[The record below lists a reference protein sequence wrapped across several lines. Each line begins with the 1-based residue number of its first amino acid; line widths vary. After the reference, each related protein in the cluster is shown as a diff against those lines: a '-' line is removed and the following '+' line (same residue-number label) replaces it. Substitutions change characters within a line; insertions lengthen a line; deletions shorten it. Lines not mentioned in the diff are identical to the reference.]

1 MTMTTTTTL
10 SSALDTIQN
19 LLNESFE
26 DFKNHLN
33 VNKLCDQL
41 KNEILAIVETCV
53 TPVIEEV
60 LCDPELLPELKVGAG
75 KMGLHF
81 NGYRSTS
88 IRLLTGNTLHIQS
101 PYFAKAKPK
110 RRPGRKSKKR
120 NGKSVRHFGLD
131 FLGFVARCSMTL
143 GSAVVQ
149 AALLCPSFDIARKTL
164 KFHSINL
171 DVKTIRRITM
181 ELAACAMGK
190 RGKISIS
197 DADLVDGKTVLVCI
211 DGGRLRERRVKRGRR
226 PAGQKRQ
233 GYHADWKEPIQIVI
247 QVVNPDGEISKTHL
261 PFYDATMGG
270 IDAAF
275 ALLET
280 YLRELGV
287 SKADRVVFCCD
298 GARSY
303 WKRTAPLAKKLGVS
317 NFYEV
322 IDYTHAKQ
330 NLYELID
337 KLPKNTS
344 AKDKNQIIEKWKN
357 LLWEGSLDQL
367 EKEIGQTIRNS
378 KKRKGALAKFNS
390 YFLKNRSRMQ
400 YANFRLLNLP
410 IGSGCVESAIRR
422 VINLR
427 MKSPGSFWKPETA
440 ESMLFLRSQLLSG
453 RWGVMTGN
461 IFKETR
467 RVCSCH

>member
-1 MTMTTTTTL
+1 MTLT
-10 SSALDTIQN
+10 SALNAIQN
-19 LLNESFE
+19 LLTESVE
-26 DFKNHLN
+26 DFKNHRN
-33 VNKLCDQL
+33 ANTLCEQL
-41 KNEILAIVETCV
+41 KSEFFSIVETFL
-53 TPVIEEV
+53 TPVVEDV
-60 LCDPELLPELKVGAG
+60 LCDLDLLPELKVGAG
-75 KMGLHF
+75 KMGLRF
-81 NGYRSTS
+81 KGYRPTS
-88 IRLLTGNTLHIQS
+88 IRLLTGNTLQIQS
-101 PYFAKAKPK
+101 PYFAKAGSKK
-110 RRPGRKSKKR
+110 RPGRKSKKR
-120 NGKSVRHFGLD
+120 NSKSGRHFGLD
-131 FLGFVARCSMTL
+131 YLGFVARCSMTL

-171 DVKTIRRITM
+171 DVKTIRKITM
-181 ELAACAMGK
+181 DLAGRAMGQ
-190 RGKISIS
+190 RGKVSIS
-197 DADLVDGKTVLVCI
+197 DADFVDGKTVLVCI
-211 DGGRLRERRVKRGRR
+211 DGGRLRERRFKRGRR

-233 GYHADWKEPIQIVI
+233 GYHAEWKEPIQIVI
-247 QVVNPDGEISKTHL
+247 QVVNPDGEISKEHL
-261 PFYDATMGG
+261 PLYDATMGDV
-270 IDAAF
+270 DAAF
-275 ALLET
+275 DLLET

-317 NFYEV
+317 NYYEV

-330 NLYELID
+330 NLYEIID

-344 AKDKNQIIEKWKN
+344 AKAKNQIVEMWKN

-367 EKEIGQTIRNS
+367 EKAIGQTIRNA

-390 YFLKNRSRMQ
+390 YFQKNRSRMQ
-400 YANFRLLNLP
+400 YADFRRLNLP

-453 RWGVMTGN
+453 RWSIMTEN

-467 RVCSCH
+467 YVCSCH

>member
-1 MTMTTTTTL
+1 MTMTTTLSTALNAVETL
-10 SSALDTIQN
+10 LT
-19 LLNESFE
+19 ECVE
-26 DFKNHLN
+26 DFKNHRN
-33 VNKLCDQL
+33 ANTLCEQL
-41 KNEILAIVETCV
+41 KNECFSIVETFL

-120 NGKSVRHFGLD
+120 NGKSGRHFGLD

-233 GYHADWKEPIQIVI
+233 GYHTDWKEPIQIVI